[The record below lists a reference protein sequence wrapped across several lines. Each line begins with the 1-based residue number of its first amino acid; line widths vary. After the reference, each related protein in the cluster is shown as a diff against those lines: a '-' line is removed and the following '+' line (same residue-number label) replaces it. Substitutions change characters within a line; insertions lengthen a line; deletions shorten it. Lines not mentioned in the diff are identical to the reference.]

1 MDLGASQTR
10 EQLTALLVNKATE
23 AYAKAVDRHIAPPIE
38 LLMQL
43 SRGPLSDEQHARYR
57 STAAGTSALVESRRQ
72 RFVPLARRA
81 LDGSM
86 DVVD

>member
-1 MDLGASQTR
+1 
-10 EQLTALLVNKATE
+10 VNKATE

-38 LLMQL
+38 SLMQL